1 MGETMDHT
9 LVNPNQ
15 LRAYGMTVQYN
26 PFAETP
32 IFIAMED
39 RDFMFLLSSKGNV
52 LGVTTRTPTE
62 K

>member
-15 LRAYGMTVQYN
+15 LHAYGMTVQYN
-26 PFAETP
+26 PFAEAP

-39 RDFMFLLSSKGNV
+39 REFMFLLSSKGNV